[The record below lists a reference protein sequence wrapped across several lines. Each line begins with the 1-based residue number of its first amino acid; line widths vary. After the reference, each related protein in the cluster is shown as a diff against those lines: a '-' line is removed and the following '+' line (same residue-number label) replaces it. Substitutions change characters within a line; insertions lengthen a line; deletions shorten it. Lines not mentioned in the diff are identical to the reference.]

1 MFTALADRTTARP
14 KRTLLA
20 VVLFVVIAGVFGGP
34 VAGALADRGGFTAN
48 DSGSARAV
56 DRIEAATGTQAAPG
70 VVALIARR
78 PAPSPRGRE
87 RVAAVQRRSRREPG
101 IASVARPRRRATRV
115 RQPRRQLHVR
125 RRHARAGA
133 DEDAVFDLARRALRG
148 HRRRRCSAAR

>member
-34 VAGALADRGGFTAN
+34 VAGALEDSGGFTAN

-70 VVALIARR
+70 VVALIRTPSGAESARGR
-78 PAPSPRGRE
+78 AGGSPRCSGRSRPSPG
-87 RVAAVQRRSRREPG
+87 SRR
-101 IASVARPRRRATRV
+101 
-115 RQPRRQLHVR
+115 
-125 RRHARAGA
+125 
-133 DEDAVFDLARRALRG
+133 
-148 HRRRRCSAAR
+148 